1 MIASLLLILLI
12 VGLETCAMTCLKKSA
27 TDWRWFVGGI
37 GFYALVSLALVQSF
51 KLEGLAMTNALWS
64 AISVMATTSVGVIV
78 FKEAFHAHDYLAI
91 AMIGVGVM
99 ILKYTR

>member
-1 MIASLLLILLI
+1 MLASLLLIALI
-12 VGLETCAMTCLKKSA
+12 VVLETCAMTCLKRGA

-37 GFYALVSLALVQSF
+37 GFYALVSLALVQTF

-64 AISVMATTSVGVIV
+64 AMSVMATTSVGVIV

-91 AMIGVGVM
+91 AMIGAGVM

>member
-1 MIASLLLILLI
+1 MLASLLLILLI
-12 VGLETCAMTCLKKSA
+12 VVLETCAMTCLKRGA
-27 TDWRWFVGGI
+27 TDWRWFVGGL
-37 GFYALVSLALVQSF
+37 GFYALVSLALVQTF

-64 AISVMATTSVGVIV
+64 ALSLMATTSVGVIV